1 MNNGQHI
8 ILNMSFSRVLHME
21 NTWVALVKSFPK
33 KVFSFYSND
42 YELKVKILPSSHEQ
56 TQKAANFSWLVK
68 RYDCVCVCARA
79 IRGERQ
85 SKEGSL

>member
-1 MNNGQHI
+1 M
-8 ILNMSFSRVLHME
+8 V
-21 NTWVALVKSFPK
+21 T
-33 KVFSFYSND
+33 D

-56 TQKAANFSWLVK
+56 TQKAANFSSLVK

-85 SKEGSL
+85 SKDGSLGTGWGLQKKLAPEGPSVTFRVDPWMKFQ